1 MSITEE
7 LPKILAR
14 VDRPGDFYA
23 VGRTELLAPRIEVK
37 GVGPI
42 ALPLLAAQAKQLIKA
57 ATRAPYGR
65 GAETIVD
72 TNVRRTWQIEGSRVA
87 IGGKHWAQT
96 LDGIVRRA
104 VEGLG
109 VTGPVTA
116 PLYKLLIYDKGS
128 FFVSHRDTEKVPG
141 MFATLVLALPSQ
153 SEGGELVVRHK
164 DREARLELKCDEPSE
179 IAFAAF
185 YADCAHEVLPV
196 TVGCRAT
203 LVFNLVRRGKGAK
216 PEPPAYEAEAAQVA
230 ALLSTWV
237 AAKNGGT
244 DSKVGRQDGAADAE
258 LNN

>member
-1 MSITEE
+1 MIRAVAGLNLLGGRNGPCPDGGIIAETGHCFQAHVTARHGTSMVCKGGRAMSITEE
-7 LPKILAR
+7 LAKILAR

-57 ATRAPYGR
+57 ATRAPFGR

-96 LDGIVRRA
+96 LAGIVQRA

-116 PLYKLLIYDKGS
+116 PLYKLLIYDMGS

-141 MFATLVLALPSQ
+141 MFATLVLALPS
-153 SEGGELVVRHK
+153 
-164 DREARLELKCDEPSE
+164 
-179 IAFAAF
+179 
-185 YADCAHEVLPV
+185 
-196 TVGCRAT
+196 
-203 LVFNLVRRGKGAK
+203 
-216 PEPPAYEAEAAQVA
+216 
-230 ALLSTWV
+230 
-237 AAKNGGT
+237 
-244 DSKVGRQDGAADAE
+244 
-258 LNN
+258 